1 MLNRN
6 VIYLER
12 ILKILLSPDKCSE
25 MLTKIWNILPHFRP
39 GRLYEKDSEYEI
51 YHLTSAF
58 KRRVTRKRFD
68 NFIQPYDLSA
78 LRSTGFTGGFI
89 YMFFVVLD
97 FFINQEAFTQIVIIR
112 LLIVTPLSLV
122 TLFLT
127 YFKPFNENNKALQW
141 LGVTILIIGQ
151 LGHFVMGMLP
161 GVHEFYIL
169 ASTIV
174 LLIVGNNLMPTRFW
188 LAFYANLVYLL
199 FFQITLFVH
208 LDTDYTTI
216 FYQNFI
222 LVSAMFVSLHACYLR
237 ESNKC
242 LLFVEFDIADKR
254 KKELEKVN
262 KNQEEL
268 LSSLDYKNKELEQ
281 FAFVISHDLKSP
293 LRVISGLSSLIQRKE
308 YEKISPQ
315 SREDFDMIQDQVLQ
329 MGAMIEGVL
338 EYSRIGRKD
347 DDDEAIDLIPILESI
362 ALTTGKQDN
371 VSIDF
376 PKNIPLLKGSAIRFK
391 QVFQNL
397 ISNAIKYKDK
407 PHCEVL
413 IQAEMKDDFV
423 QFSLQDN
430 GPGIRPEYAERI
442 FRLFQTLQSKEKNST
457 GVGLAIV
464 KKIIDFYEGKIHL
477 DANFEEGARFHFTL
491 PIYHDNL
498 ISTEINPEIH
508 VPLHANE

>member
-1 MLNRN
+1 M
-6 VIYLER
+6 I
-12 ILKILLSPDKCSE
+12 
-25 MLTKIWNILPHFRP
+25 
-39 GRLYEKDSEYEI
+39 
-51 YHLTSAF
+51 
-58 KRRVTRKRFD
+58 
-68 NFIQPYDLSA
+68 
-78 LRSTGFTGGFI
+78 
-89 YMFFVVLD
+89 FVVLD
-97 FFINQEAFTQIVIIR
+97 FFINPEAFTQIAIIR
-112 LLIVTPLSLV
+112 LLLVTPLSLI

-127 YFKPFNENNKALQW
+127 YIKPFNEKNNASQW
-141 LGVTILIIGQ
+141 LGITILTIGQ
-151 LGHFVMGMLP
+151 LGHFVMGTLP

-169 ASTIV
+169 VSTIV

-188 LAFYANLVYLL
+188 LAFYVNLLYLI

-208 LDTDYTTI
+208 LSADYTTI
-216 FYQNFI
+216 IYQNFI
-222 LVSAMFVSLHACYLR
+222 LVSVMFVSLHACYLR
-237 ESNKC
+237 ERNKC
-242 LLFVEFDIADKR
+242 LLFVEFDIANKR
-254 KKELEKVN
+254 KKELEAVN
-262 KNQEEL
+262 KIQEEL

-315 SREDFDMIQDQVLQ
+315 SREDFDMIKDQVLQ

-347 DDDEAIDLIPILESI
+347 GNDKAVDIVPILESI
-362 ALTTGKQDN
+362 ALSTGKQDD

-376 PKNIPLLKGSAIRFK
+376 PKNIPSLKGSTIRFK

-397 ISNAIKYKDK
+397 INNAIKYNDK
-407 PHCEVL
+407 PHCKISIAAKVQE
-413 IQAEMKDDFV
+413 DFV
-423 QFSLQDN
+423 QFSIQDN

-464 KKIIDFYEGKIHL
+464 KKIIDFYEGKIYL
-477 DANFEEGARFHFTL
+477 DTHFEEGARFCFTL
-491 PIYHDNL
+491 PIYHDNS